1 MPRLIEGERVPIWV
15 WARRIDAATER
26 QLRRLA
32 SMPWVVGHVAAMA
45 DAHVSEGIA
54 VGSVFATEHTVVP
67 AALGGDLGCG
77 MAAVP
82 LGIDAASLDRP
93 ALERLLV
100 RLASAIPVGDASHR
114 GRGVPVDD
122 ALLAAPLST
131 HTLEHTRERL
141 AGRHLGTLGGGNHFL
156 ELDRDT
162 SGRLWVMVHSG
173 SRGLGA
179 AIAHHHQRVAGVG
192 PAELV
197 GLDVRTAA
205 GAAYVEDVAWALT
218 FARKNRDVMLAR
230 AVEVLAEE
238 AGATPLWDERVD
250 VHHNFVAPEVHGG
263 QPLWVHRKG
272 ATSAREG
279 ELGLIPGSMGTASYV
294 VRGKGA
300 SASLASCSHGAGRV
314 YSRGEARRQLDT
326 RGLARAMR
334 QVVYDEAR
342 AAALVEEAPAA
353 YRDIREVLEDQE
365 GLVEPVWR
373 LEPRLVLKG

>member
-1 MPRLIEGERVPIWV
+1 
-15 WARRIDAATER
+15 
-26 QLRRLA
+26 
-32 SMPWVVGHVAAMA
+32 
-45 DAHVSEGIA
+45 
-54 VGSVFATEHTVVP
+54 
-67 AALGGDLGCG
+67 
-77 MAAVP
+77 
-82 LGIDAASLDRP
+82 
-93 ALERLLV
+93 
-100 RLASAIPVGDASHR
+100 
-114 GRGVPVDD
+114 
-122 ALLAAPLST
+122 
-131 HTLEHTRERL
+131 
-141 AGRHLGTLGGGNHFL
+141 
-156 ELDRDT
+156 
-162 SGRLWVMVHSG
+162 
-173 SRGLGA
+173 
-179 AIAHHHQRVAGVG
+179 
-192 PAELV
+192 V

-263 QPLWVHRKG
+263 RPLWVHRKG

-314 YSRGEARRQLDT
+314 YSRGEARRHLDT